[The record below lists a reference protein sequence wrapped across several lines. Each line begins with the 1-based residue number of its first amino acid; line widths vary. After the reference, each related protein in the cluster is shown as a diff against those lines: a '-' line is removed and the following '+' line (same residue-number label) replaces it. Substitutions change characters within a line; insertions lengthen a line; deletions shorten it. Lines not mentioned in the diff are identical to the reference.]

1 MRLFNSTPVTATSRA
16 MRSGVAGVFQTLRR
30 MRDEVIAGR
39 RSMTI
44 RNAALSI
51 VFLQPEKNEYQ
62 QANALFE
69 FVRDNIKYIK
79 DIHEV
84 ETISTAEK
92 TLESKVGDCDDQ
104 CILLASLAESVGI
117 PSMFVVAG
125 YTTLD
130 SFEHVYPRLFVDGM
144 WVDCDPTESNV
155 FGWAPPDPLIYA
167 EEF

>member
-1 MRLFNSTPVTATSRA
+1 MRG
-16 MRSGVAGVFQTLRR
+16 GVAGVFQTLAR
-30 MRDEVIAGR
+30 MRHEVNEGR
-39 RSMTI
+39 KSMLI
-44 RNAALSI
+44 RNAAISI
-51 VFLQPEKNEYQ
+51 VFLQPEKNEWN

-79 DIHEV
+79 DIHNV

-92 TLESKVGDCDDQ
+92 TLETQIGDCDDQ

-125 YTTLD
+125 YNSSD
-130 SFEHVYPRLFVDGM
+130 AFEHVYVCLFADGE
-144 WVDCDPTESNV
+144 WIPCDPTEASI
-155 FGWAPPDPLIYA
+155 FGWAPPEPLIYA